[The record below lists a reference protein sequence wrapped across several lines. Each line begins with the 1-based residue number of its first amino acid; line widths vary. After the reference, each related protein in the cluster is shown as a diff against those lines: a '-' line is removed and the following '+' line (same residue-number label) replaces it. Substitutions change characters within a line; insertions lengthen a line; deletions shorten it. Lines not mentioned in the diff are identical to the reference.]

1 MAKKIFTSIK
11 AKCLQFF
18 LNLIKTNY
26 QVMSPRREASI
37 HPSTSDE
44 DECTFIDSSWFDRD
58 GMYPSIPK
66 EFNSCSV
73 EQNFKTSTL
82 VGVEDSH
89 STWSHVDKGGNPN
102 NPKEGNSCSVEQN
115 FNTSTLVGVEDTQS
129 AWSRADRLGGNPN
142 PNHFRVRSDN
152 AFSCVQEKGGDSRV
166 SRASKKTLFVTDQLL
181 Q

>member
-1 MAKKIFTSIK
+1 
-11 AKCLQFF
+11 
-18 LNLIKTNY
+18 
-26 QVMSPRREASI
+26 MSPRREASI

-115 FNTSTLVGVEDTQS
+115 FNTSTLVGVENTPS
-129 AWSRADRLGGNPN
+129 AWSRADKLDGNPN
-142 PNHFRVRSDN
+142 PNHFRV
-152 AFSCVQEKGGDSRV
+152 
-166 SRASKKTLFVTDQLL
+166 
-181 Q
+181 

>member
-1 MAKKIFTSIK
+1 
-11 AKCLQFF
+11 
-18 LNLIKTNY
+18 
-26 QVMSPRREASI
+26 MSPRREASI

-82 VGVEDSH
+82 VGVED
-89 STWSHVDKGGNPN
+89 
-102 NPKEGNSCSVEQN
+102 
-115 FNTSTLVGVEDTQS
+115 TQS
-129 AWSRADRLGGNPN
+129 AWSRADRLGGNPNPN

-166 SRASKKTLFVTDQLL
+166 SRASKKTLFVTDEVVQSSVTKGGHVRLRL
-181 Q
+181 KHRTGVRPILPRGEVVRNKLEKHVPGI